1 MSGDVQYAAYQRAPL
16 GGWRIGGSRI
26 MDRRARQRKAR
37 LLKRDSV
44 RQTLAVI
51 AAGSLLGV
59 SLFATGEYIT
69 AKQRA
74 SAQAAALAAAKDDEI
89 YTGSILYMPVEGR
102 TCHQLLFDN
111 LSGRFTDNGNVD
123 CINAAYRSASEPKQ
137 WSAARVRV
145 ISTNFHDH

>member
-1 MSGDVQYAAYQRAPL
+1 MSGDVQYAADVRAPL
-16 GGWRIGGSRI
+16 GGWRVGGSRS
-26 MDRRARQRKAR
+26 MGRPARQRKTR
-37 LLKRDSV
+37 LLERDSV

-51 AAGSLLGV
+51 AAGTLLGV

-74 SAQAAALAAAKDDEI
+74 SAQAAALAAAKDEEI

-102 TCHQLLFDN
+102 TCRQLLFDN
-111 LSGRFTDNGNVD
+111 LSGRFADNGNVD
-123 CINAAYRSASEPKQ
+123 CINAAYRSPSEPKQ

-145 ISTNFHDH
+145 ISTNFRDH